1 MTQVIGGDG
10 ACPARGGRSPHRLR
24 RNRLRAAL
32 ALTATLVPLVAAGT
46 ANAAATAG
54 QCPVN
59 DRFGRMLPALAAA
72 PNSVADLTAL
82 GKATTELNHLE
93 TVRGTES
100 DDESDIPAGYT
111 YAGQFIDHDITLDP
125 RPDDLTTIVDPAT
138 LRNVRTPSLDLDSVY
153 GAGPAGSPQLYEA
166 DGYSLKLGRPLSG
179 AVTDPGA
186 RDVLRDGAGR
196 AVLGDDR
203 NDENRIVGSLHSI
216 FTRYHNRKAAQIR
229 AANPSWSASQVFA
242 AARRQVTWSYQWA
255 VVNDFLP
262 QMSSQAAV
270 ASVALRGPSSW
281 TVNLNLYDTCKGS
294 MPVEFSTA
302 AYRWHT
308 MVRNDYVVNDRV
320 KDLPIFD
327 GTFDPTRNLAGFQP
341 APSNF
346 GFDWDLLFK
355 MTERTP
361 QMAYKLDNSLVPA
374 LGILPGGGAGTGP
387 IDLSVRNL
395 LRGRQLGLPSGQAV
409 ARAMGLTPLRDDQ
422 IVVGPALSVGAPVKA
437 LTAVSP
443 AFAGNAPLW
452 SYLFAE
458 SVNQSFVVFGGRIIG
473 GDTKRLRL
481 GPVGSRMVNE
491 TFVGLLKADPD
502 SILNNPQ
509 FSLPTSF
516 GFDDIVREATGMPAR
531 RPAKVATASSS
542 LQLIDWNLNKVI
554 DGETV
559 SRPLVSMGWSST
571 NSLLLA
577 AHTEWVQVDT
587 GLNGPAGAVVLH
599 PRSDGLNAGYGFPVD
614 FTIQVSADGATWT
627 TVTSRTGYARP
638 AAAPQRFTFPQ
649 QTVRYVRVTGTRLRS
664 NPWDLGF
671 HRMQFAE
678 VEVTA

>member
-1 MTQVIGGDG
+1 MTHVVGGDG
-10 ACPARGGRSPHRLR
+10 ARPGTGRRSPHPTRW
-24 RNRLRAAL
+24 NRFQVAL
-32 ALTATLVPLVAAGT
+32 AITATLVPLVAAGG
-46 ANAAATAG
+46 ASAATDAG

-59 DRFGRMLPALAAA
+59 DRFGRALPALPAAVH
-72 PNSVADLTAL
+72 SIADLTAL
-82 GKATTELNHLE
+82 GRATTEVNHLE

-125 RPDDLTTIVDPAT
+125 RDGDLTSIVDPAT
-138 LRNVRTPSLDLDSVY
+138 LANVRTPSLDLDSVY
-153 GAGPAGSPQLYEA
+153 GAGPQASPQLYEG
-166 DGYSLKLGRPLSG
+166 DGYSLRLGRPLSG
-179 AVTDPGA
+179 AATDPGA
-186 RDVLRDGAGR
+186 RDVLRDAAGR
-196 AVLGDDR
+196 AVLGDPR

-216 FTRYHNRKAAQIR
+216 FTRYHNAKAARIR
-229 AANPSWSASQVFA
+229 AANPSWSAAQVFA
-242 AARRQVTWSYQWA
+242 AARREVTWSYQWA

-262 QMSSQAAV
+262 QMSSAAAV
-270 ASVALRGPSSW
+270 SSVARKGASGW
-281 TVNLNLYDTCKGS
+281 TVDLRLYDTCKGS
-294 MPVEFSTA
+294 MPVEFATA

-355 MTERTP
+355 MTDRTP

-374 LGILPGGGAGTGP
+374 LGILPGGAAGTGP
-387 IDLSVRNL
+387 VDLSVRNL

-409 ARAMGLTPLRDDQ
+409 ARAMGVTPLRDDQ
-422 IVVGPALSVGAPVKA
+422 IVVGPALSVGAPVRA
-437 LTAVSP
+437 LTSVSP

-458 SVNQSFVVFGGRIIG
+458 SVNQSYVVLGGRIIG

-481 GPVGSRMVNE
+481 GPVGARLVNE

-502 SILNNPQ
+502 SILNNPG
-509 FSLPTSF
+509 FTLPSTF
-516 GFDDIVREATGMPAR
+516 GFDDIIREATGMPAR
-531 RPAKVATASSS
+531 RPAKTATASSS
-542 LQLIDWNLNKVI
+542 LQLIDWNLNKVV
-554 DGETV
+554 DGVTV
-559 SRPLVSMGWSST
+559 SRPLVSMGWTST
-571 NSLLLA
+571 SGLFKAN
-577 AHTEWVQVDT
+577 HTEWVRVDT
-587 GLNGPAGAVVLH
+587 GYAAPAGAVVLH

-614 FTIQVSADGATWT
+614 FTIQVSADGAAWT
-627 TVTSRTGYARP
+627 TVATRTGYGRP
-638 AAAPQRFTFPQ
+638 AAAPQVFTFPQ
-649 QTVRYVRVTGTRLRS
+649 TTVRYVRVTGTKLRS